1 MEMLEEMRAL
11 LREKTACFLLY
22 EEETR
27 KMISDE
33 AEDVDQITAAIEARQ
48 RLIEKIDGIDGEIKK
63 IRDSSPSGARLYG
76 ILKNECD
83 YRNLSGEEKRL
94 FSDGQELFKIMTRI
108 HELEI
113 RAAEGMGKILDELQE
128 KIKKSNVNSRFTGY
142 LKQMDQGAKGMLYDR
157 KR

>member
-1 MEMLEEMRAL
+1 MEMLEEMREL

-33 AEDVDQITAAIEARQ
+33 VEAVAQIAAAVEARQ
-48 RLIEKIDGIDGEIKK
+48 ELIEKIDGIDGK
-63 IRDSSPSGARLYG
+63 IRGLRDASCAGERLYG

-83 YRNLSGEEKRL
+83 YGSLSGEEKRL

-108 HELEI
+108 RELEV
-113 RAAEGMGKILDELQE
+113 RAAEGMGKIRDELQE
-128 KIKKSNVNSRFTGY
+128 KIKKNNVNSRFTGY